1 MGKSKNLDL
10 PWRDPISGNDF
21 IVTEL
26 TCEDSGVVLR
36 GRFAIPEFAKLSEEN
51 RKFLETFLRC
61 RGVITLMER
70 ELGISYP
77 TVKNRL
83 ESLLLDL
90 DLSPIKEDK
99 GKKDKDAERKVKIL
113 EQLERG
119 EITAEQAKAQ
129 IKERVAQ

>member
-1 MGKSKNLDL
+1 MGKNKNLEL
-10 PWRDPISGNDF
+10 PWRDPISGSEF

-26 TCEDSGVVLR
+26 SCEDSGVVLR
-36 GRFAIPEFAKLSEEN
+36 GRFEIPEFAKLSEEN

-70 ELGISYP
+70 ELGVSYP
-77 TVKNRL
+77 TVKSRL
-83 ESLLLDL
+83 EALLSAL
-90 DLSPIKEDK
+90 DLSPVKEDK
-99 GKKDKDAERKVKIL
+99 AKKDNDAERKVKIL

-119 EITAEQAKAQ
+119 EITAEEAKAQ